1 MSQVCLLLN
10 LAVVTCDLWLKKKT
24 QQHEIYLL
32 SKLSFLAFSSIV
44 NTMNHHLTWSIVK
57 IWCRDSLFNLH
68 YQTLKILLSVK
79 RGQKILMKSLFKS
92 EMFCYIQI
100 ASHTATQRFIKYN
113 EFILNK
119 VQVQSFLLHCSCQ
132 SVFFVLDFISTN
144 LMNRWLR

>member
-1 MSQVCLLLN
+1 MFSLSFVGGSKS
-10 LAVVTCDLWLKKKT
+10 ASGFGHMWSMTEKKT

-32 SKLSFLAFSSIV
+32 SKQSFLAFSSIV

-92 EMFCYIQI
+92 EVFCYIQI
-100 ASHTATQRFIKYN
+100 ATQRFIKYN

-132 SVFFVLDFISTN
+132 SVFFVLDFISSN

>member
-24 QQHEIYLL
+24 QHHEIYLL

-44 NTMNHHLTWSIVK
+44 NTMNHQLTWSIVK

-92 EMFCYIQI
+92 EVFCYIQI
-100 ASHTATQRFIKYN
+100 VSHTATQRFIKYN

-144 LMNRWLR
+144 LRNRWLR